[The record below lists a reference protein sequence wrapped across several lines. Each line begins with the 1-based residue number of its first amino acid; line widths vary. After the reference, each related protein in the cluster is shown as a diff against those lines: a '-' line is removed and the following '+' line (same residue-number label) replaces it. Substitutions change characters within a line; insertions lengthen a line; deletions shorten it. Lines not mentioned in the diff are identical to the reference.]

1 MLNTFST
8 CTESFIHKRM
18 KSIVKPLYNEDALED
33 QGPRLCAQVE
43 VYPNDV
49 MHNDGMHNDVIHN
62 DVMHNDVMHNNM

>member
-1 MLNTFST
+1 MMFLALVRTARYVGPSVVSYLVLPRFSMT
-8 CTESFIHKRM
+8 LFS
-18 KSIVKPLYNEDALED
+18 
-33 QGPRLCAQVE
+33 RLCAQVE